1 MPTDAE
7 AFLEVKIMM
16 EAGVVLLLYFI
27 LFSIKRI
34 FNQLIGQIFCQALEK
49 FGSMGIALGA
59 ENRWHRNPSE
69 VPVLIFSL
77 RIHTLHFKVTFENET
92 IGKRCFS
99 IKVLPTLVCFL
110 LS

>member
-16 EAGVVLLLYFI
+16 EAGVM
-27 LFSIKRI
+27 LFLSFLFLIKRN

-49 FGSMGIALGA
+49 FGSMGITLGA
-59 ENRWHRNPSE
+59 ENQQHRNPSE

-92 IGKRCFS
+92 IGEICFN